1 MISWS
6 GPLVG
11 TCVTGKWPLSYVGLN
26 VTSEQTHPMNQAL
39 SSVLSVLSVNALT
52 PSLLCEYQAIN
63 NSAHPSGDKGEKK
76 TRDGFA
82 TLLSNMCNIKI
93 KLRTVRITTVYPGK
107 TKTDQ
112 TFREQEFQ

>member
-1 MISWS
+1 M
-6 GPLVG
+6 G